1 MKDSVLNRREMKKKA
16 RSALK
21 LNYFACIA
29 VCFIMVFL
37 AGEYSTTVQGI
48 SMWDMTHVAD
58 LKYSPEQKKEI
69 VQDMV
74 ANGLTA
80 EETDKKWHI
89 NNVDAVKKWKKTF
102 EDFGLEGLNSKEVTF
117 FGTTGDGST
126 INTLLGAFSITK
138 SAKERLE
145 LSASVKGS
153 TIGEILPVF
162 DNFERALAAET
173 EDTNYK
179 AGVEMIF
186 KQFGDMLTK
195 LGVEIIDPIG
205 QTFDPNIANAVNQI
219 EDENLGEN
227 EVAQVF
233 QKGYK
238 IGDKVIRYAMVVVAN
253 P

>member
-1 MKDSVLNRREMKKKA
+1 MSKEKEMENEE
-16 RSALK
+16 K
-21 LNYFACIA
+21 LDEE
-29 VCFIMVFL
+29 VV
-37 AGEYSTTVQGI
+37 E
-48 SMWDMTHVAD
+48 
-58 LKYSPEQKKEI
+58 E
-69 VQDMV
+69 
-74 ANGLTA
+74 TA
-80 EETDKKWHI
+80 EESTQEASEETAETQQENAEQTAAEEEKEPELTEEEKLRKELDESKDKYLRLMAEYDNFRKR
-89 NNVDAVKKWKKTF
+89 
-102 EDFGLEGLNSKEVTF
+102 
-117 FGTTGDGST
+117 
-126 INTLLGAFSITK
+126 
-138 SAKERLE
+138 SAKERLD
-145 LSASVKGS
+145 LSATIKGN

>member
-1 MKDSVLNRREMKKKA
+1 MQQDQESEA
-16 RSALK
+16 
-21 LNYFACIA
+21 
-29 VCFIMVFL
+29 
-37 AGEYSTTVQGI
+37 
-48 SMWDMTHVAD
+48 
-58 LKYSPEQKKEI
+58 EQ
-69 VQDMV
+69 
-74 ANGLTA
+74 A
-80 EETDKKWHI
+80 EETAQPQESEETEQQQEQEPTEEEKLRKELEESKDKYLRLMAEYDNFRKR
-89 NNVDAVKKWKKTF
+89 
-102 EDFGLEGLNSKEVTF
+102 
-117 FGTTGDGST
+117 
-126 INTLLGAFSITK
+126 

-145 LSASVKGS
+145 LSATVKGN
-153 TIGEILPVF
+153 TISEILPVF

-195 LGVEIIDPIG
+195 LGVEMIDPLG

-219 EDENLGEN
+219 EDEKYGEN

>member
-1 MKDSVLNRREMKKKA
+1 MDMEKELDTQLEQE
-16 RSALK
+16 SAEAEDTAVTDEAAAETQSEQAESEQQTDQQQSSEQQEPSEEEK
-21 LNYFACIA
+21 L
-29 VCFIMVFL
+29 
-37 AGEYSTTVQGI
+37 
-48 SMWDMTHVAD
+48 
-58 LKYSPEQKKEI
+58 KKELEESK
-69 VQDMV
+69 DKYLRLM
-74 ANGLTA
+74 A
-80 EETDKKWHI
+80 EYDNFRKR
-89 NNVDAVKKWKKTF
+89 
-102 EDFGLEGLNSKEVTF
+102 
-117 FGTTGDGST
+117 
-126 INTLLGAFSITK
+126 

-145 LSASVKGS
+145 LSATVKGN

-173 EDTNYK
+173 QDTNYK

>member
-1 MKDSVLNRREMKKKA
+1 MSKDKKKEQELEEQTQA
-16 RSALK
+16 QEHETEEVS
-21 LNYFACIA
+21 
-29 VCFIMVFL
+29 
-37 AGEYSTTVQGI
+37 EQQTEVQ
-48 SMWDMTHVAD
+48 TEN
-58 LKYSPEQKKEI
+58 EQPGDE
-69 VQDMV
+69 Q
-74 ANGLTA
+74 TA
-80 EETDKKWHI
+80 EQTDEQQKQTEPTEEEK
-89 NNVDAVKKWKKTF
+89 
-102 EDFGLEGLNSKEVTF
+102 LRKELDEAKDKYLRLMAEYDNF
-117 FGTTGDGST
+117 R
-126 INTLLGAFSITK
+126 K
-138 SAKERLE
+138 RSAKERLE
-145 LSASVKGS
+145 LSATVKGN

-186 KQFGDMLTK
+186 KQFGDMLSK

-219 EDENLGEN
+219 EDENYGEN

>member
-1 MKDSVLNRREMKKKA
+1 MDMEKELDTQLEQE
-16 RSALK
+16 SAEAEDTAVTDEAAAETQSEQTESEQQTDQQHSSEQQEPSEEEK
-21 LNYFACIA
+21 L
-29 VCFIMVFL
+29 
-37 AGEYSTTVQGI
+37 
-48 SMWDMTHVAD
+48 
-58 LKYSPEQKKEI
+58 KKELEESK
-69 VQDMV
+69 DKYLRLM
-74 ANGLTA
+74 A
-80 EETDKKWHI
+80 EYDNFRKR
-89 NNVDAVKKWKKTF
+89 
-102 EDFGLEGLNSKEVTF
+102 
-117 FGTTGDGST
+117 
-126 INTLLGAFSITK
+126 

-145 LSASVKGS
+145 LSATVKGN

-173 EDTNYK
+173 QDTNYK

-238 IGDKVIRYAMVVVAN
+238 IGDKVIRYAMVAVAN

>member
-1 MKDSVLNRREMKKKA
+1 MDMEKELDTQLEQE
-16 RSALK
+16 SAEAEDTAVTDEAAAETESEQTESEQQTDQQQSSEQQEPSEEEK
-21 LNYFACIA
+21 L
-29 VCFIMVFL
+29 
-37 AGEYSTTVQGI
+37 
-48 SMWDMTHVAD
+48 
-58 LKYSPEQKKEI
+58 KKELEESK
-69 VQDMV
+69 DKYLRLM
-74 ANGLTA
+74 A
-80 EETDKKWHI
+80 EYDNFRKR
-89 NNVDAVKKWKKTF
+89 
-102 EDFGLEGLNSKEVTF
+102 
-117 FGTTGDGST
+117 
-126 INTLLGAFSITK
+126 

-145 LSASVKGS
+145 LSATVKGN

-173 EDTNYK
+173 QDTNYK

>member
-1 MKDSVLNRREMKKKA
+1 MDMEKELDTQLEQEPAEAEDTAVTDEAAAETQSEQTE
-16 RSALK
+16 SEQQTDQQQSSEQQEPSEEEK
-21 LNYFACIA
+21 L
-29 VCFIMVFL
+29 
-37 AGEYSTTVQGI
+37 
-48 SMWDMTHVAD
+48 
-58 LKYSPEQKKEI
+58 KKELEESK
-69 VQDMV
+69 DKYLRLM
-74 ANGLTA
+74 A
-80 EETDKKWHI
+80 EYDNFRKR
-89 NNVDAVKKWKKTF
+89 
-102 EDFGLEGLNSKEVTF
+102 
-117 FGTTGDGST
+117 
-126 INTLLGAFSITK
+126 

-145 LSASVKGS
+145 LSATVKGN

-173 EDTNYK
+173 QDTNYK

>member
-1 MKDSVLNRREMKKKA
+1 MENDKELEQQEAAEDTAKEQVSEQSGDVSEQA
-16 RSALK
+16 AQEEETAAEQETQSEPSEEEK
-21 LNYFACIA
+21 L
-29 VCFIMVFL
+29 
-37 AGEYSTTVQGI
+37 
-48 SMWDMTHVAD
+48 
-58 LKYSPEQKKEI
+58 KKELEES
-69 VQDMV
+69 QDKYLRLM
-74 ANGLTA
+74 A
-80 EETDKKWHI
+80 EYDNFRKR
-89 NNVDAVKKWKKTF
+89 
-102 EDFGLEGLNSKEVTF
+102 
-117 FGTTGDGST
+117 
-126 INTLLGAFSITK
+126 

-145 LSASVKGS
+145 LSATVKGN

>member
-1 MKDSVLNRREMKKKA
+1 MNKERQANDLSKEKEMENEEKLEEEVLE
-16 RSALK
+16 
-21 LNYFACIA
+21 
-29 VCFIMVFL
+29 
-37 AGEYSTTVQGI
+37 E
-48 SMWDMTHVAD
+48 
-58 LKYSPEQKKEI
+58 
-69 VQDMV
+69 
-74 ANGLTA
+74 TA
-80 EETDKKWHI
+80 EESAEQTSEETADAEAETAQEDAAAKEKEPELTEEEKLKKELEESKDKYLRLMAEYDNFRKR
-89 NNVDAVKKWKKTF
+89 
-102 EDFGLEGLNSKEVTF
+102 
-117 FGTTGDGST
+117 
-126 INTLLGAFSITK
+126 
-138 SAKERLE
+138 SAKERLD
-145 LSASVKGS
+145 LSATIKGN

>member
-1 MKDSVLNRREMKKKA
+1 MATVLGKK
-16 RSALK
+16 
-21 LNYFACIA
+21 N
-29 VCFIMVFL
+29 
-37 AGEYSTTVQGI
+37 E
-48 SMWDMTHVAD
+48 
-58 LKYSPEQKKEI
+58 KEI
-69 VQDMV
+69 EREIDKEIEQEESESESVDQEQTDSEQPQQQDNSSGEDASV
-74 ANGLTA
+74 EEKEP
-80 EETDKKWHI
+80 EETEEEKLRKELEESKDKYLRLMAEYDNFRKR
-89 NNVDAVKKWKKTF
+89 
-102 EDFGLEGLNSKEVTF
+102 
-117 FGTTGDGST
+117 
-126 INTLLGAFSITK
+126 

-145 LSASVKGS
+145 LSAAIKGN

-173 EDTNYK
+173 QDTVYK
-179 AGVEMIF
+179 SGVEMIF
-186 KQFGDMLTK
+186 KQFGDMLSK

-219 EDENLGEN
+219 QDEKLGEN

>member
-1 MKDSVLNRREMKKKA
+1 MSKEKKMENEEKLEEEVLE
-16 RSALK
+16 
-21 LNYFACIA
+21 
-29 VCFIMVFL
+29 
-37 AGEYSTTVQGI
+37 E
-48 SMWDMTHVAD
+48 
-58 LKYSPEQKKEI
+58 
-69 VQDMV
+69 
-74 ANGLTA
+74 TA
-80 EETDKKWHI
+80 EESAEQTSEETADAEAETAQEDAAAEEKEPELTEEEKLKKELEESKDKYLRLMAEYDNFRKR
-89 NNVDAVKKWKKTF
+89 
-102 EDFGLEGLNSKEVTF
+102 
-117 FGTTGDGST
+117 
-126 INTLLGAFSITK
+126 
-138 SAKERLE
+138 SAKERLD
-145 LSASVKGS
+145 LSATIKGN

>member
-1 MKDSVLNRREMKKKA
+1 MEKELDTQLEQE
-16 RSALK
+16 SAEAEDTAVTDEAAAETQSEQTESEQQTDQQQSSEQQEPSEEEK
-21 LNYFACIA
+21 L
-29 VCFIMVFL
+29 
-37 AGEYSTTVQGI
+37 
-48 SMWDMTHVAD
+48 
-58 LKYSPEQKKEI
+58 KKELEESK
-69 VQDMV
+69 DKYLRLM
-74 ANGLTA
+74 A
-80 EETDKKWHI
+80 EYDNFRKR
-89 NNVDAVKKWKKTF
+89 
-102 EDFGLEGLNSKEVTF
+102 
-117 FGTTGDGST
+117 
-126 INTLLGAFSITK
+126 

-145 LSASVKGS
+145 LSATVKGN